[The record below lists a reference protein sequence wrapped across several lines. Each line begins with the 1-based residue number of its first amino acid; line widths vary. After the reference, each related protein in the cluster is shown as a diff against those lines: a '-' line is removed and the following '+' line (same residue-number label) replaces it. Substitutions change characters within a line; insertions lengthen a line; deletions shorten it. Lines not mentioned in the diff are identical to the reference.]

1 MLGTQRSRRFPK
13 PEKSVILGIL
23 AKGGPHEKL
32 LESWNFR
39 NGWKWHI
46 LCRMRR
52 WSRWCNGKVAATIFC
67 RVRSILVSEIV
78 RPKWAWK
85 TCFYR
90 NIWNAAAGQR
100 RPWRQWNL
108 LGMKVLIK
116 HFKKSGLAPE
126 TMLRTQRSRPF
137 FNLEKPVIFGILSK
151 GGPHEK
157 LVESWNFR
165 NGSK

>member
-1 MLGTQRSRRFPK
+1 MAESDIYYVEWGADHDGAM
-13 PEKSVILGIL
+13 EKWLR
-23 AKGGPHEKL
+23 P
-32 LESWNFR
+32 
-39 NGWKWHI
+39 
-46 LCRMRR
+46 
-52 WSRWCNGKVAATIFC
+52 IFC
-67 RVRSILVSEIV
+67 RVRSISVSEIV

-100 RPWRQWNL
+100 RQWRQWNL

-137 FNLEKPVIFGILSK
+137 FNLEKTGHFWHFIN
-151 GGPHEK
+151 GGTAWKIGGK
-157 LVESWNFR
+157 LKF
-165 NGSK
+165 